1 MYSQR
6 DQKWKIADF
15 GLVTSGWFGKPSSLL
30 ASSRPSYQAPELIR
44 SEVYDYRADLWSLGC
59 ILYELIYCKP
69 AFRTDHKVLEH
80 GTGKGELEVKLSAAK
95 RECHERVRGIFFE
108 FIRVLLSVDPLERP
122 MAKDVLRF
130 QARSLL
136 RPRTIVRVRCR
147 HRLGRKRGLDALLVP
162 ASGIIWS
169 LIRIEMERSAYC
181 VKTN

>member
-30 ASSRPSYQAPELIR
+30 AGSRPSYQAPELIR
-44 SEVYDYRADLWSLGC
+44 SEDHDYRSDLWSLGC

-80 GTGKGELEVKLSAAK
+80 GTGNGELDVRLSAAK
-95 RECHERVRGIFFE
+95 RDCYERVRGIFIE
-108 FIRVLLSVDPLERP
+108 LIRVLLAVDPLERP
-122 MAKDVLRF
+122 SAKDVLRL
-130 QARSLL
+130 QTRSLL
-136 RPRTIVRVRCR
+136 RPRTIVRVRCS

-162 ASGIIWS
+162 ASGVIWS
-169 LIRIEMERSAYC
+169 HMRIEMERSGFC
-181 VKTN
+181 IKTN